1 MCYNLDNR
9 VMRVIKTFKTID
21 EQIDILKSKGLKIDN
36 IDYVKDVLLRE
47 NYFFISGYR
56 HLFLKSPRDRMFM
69 PGANFNEL
77 YAMFN
82 FDRQIRNIFF
92 KNILIIENNAK
103 SIFSYQLSRK
113 YGIKEKNY
121 LNPSN
126 FDRSSEKVRQ
136 VNDLLKKIKRQIR
149 VNGGQHSA
157 TMHYI
162 TNYGYVPFW
171 VVVKVLSFGLISE
184 LYTIMKYED
193 QKDIAAVFGINVDSL
208 LVYLPILANF
218 RNLCAHEDIMYEHKT
233 QRMIDDTKYHAILNI
248 PKTDGEYIYGKD
260 DLFALVI
267 ILKQLLRDEDFT
279 LLINELSY
287 EIDILAGKLHTIEI
301 DKALDRM
308 GFPTNFRE
316 IARLDDYGN
325 R

>member
-1 MCYNLDNR
+1 M
-9 VMRVIKTFKTID
+9 IKTFKTID
-21 EQIDILKSKGLKIDN
+21 EQIEILKSKGLRIDDVDYAKN
-36 IDYVKDVLLRE
+36 ILLRE
-47 NYFFISGYR
+47 NYFFLSGYR
-56 HLFLKSPRDRMFM
+56 HLFLKSPKDRMFI
-69 PGANFNEL
+69 PGTDFKEL
-77 YAMFN
+77 YALFN

-92 KNILIIENNAK
+92 KNILIVENNAK

-113 YGIKEKNY
+113 YGIREKDY

-126 FDRSSEKVRQ
+126 FDKSSDKSRQ

-157 TMHYI
+157 TMHYM

-184 LYTIMKYED
+184 LFTIMKREE
-193 QKDIAAVFGINVDSL
+193 QKEVAEVYGIAPDAL

-218 RNLCAHEDIMYEHKT
+218 RNLCAHEDIMYDHRT
-233 QRMIDDTKYHAILNI
+233 QRTIEDNKYHAYLNI

-260 DLFALVI
+260 DLFALII
-267 ILKQLLRDEDFT
+267 ILKQLLSKDDFT

-287 EIDILAGKLHTIEI
+287 ELDILDGKIDSIEAEKI
-301 DKALDRM
+301 LDRM
-308 GFPTNFRE
+308 GIPANFRE
-316 IARLDDYGN
+316 IARVD
-325 R
+325 

>member
-1 MCYNLDNR
+1 M
-9 VMRVIKTFKTID
+9 IKTFKTID
-21 EQIDILKSKGLKIDN
+21 EQIDILKSKGLGIS
-36 IDYVKDVLLRE
+36 DYAYAKDVLLRE

-56 HLFLKSPRDRMFM
+56 HVFLKSPKDRMFS
-69 PGANFNEL
+69 GGTDFKEL

-92 KNILIIENNAK
+92 KNILIVENNAK
-103 SIFSYQLSRK
+103 SIFSYQLSKK
-113 YGIKEKNY
+113 YGIKEKSY

-126 FDRSSEKVRQ
+126 FDRTSDKVRQ

-162 TNYGYVPFW
+162 NNYGYVPFW

-184 LYTIMKYED
+184 LYTILKRED
-193 QKDIAAVFGINVDSL
+193 QKEIAEIYNINVESL

-218 RNLCAHEDIMYEHKT
+218 RNLCAHEDIMYDHKT
-233 QRMIDDTKYHAILNI
+233 QRQIDDTKYHMFLNI
-248 PKTDGEYIYGKD
+248 PRTDGEYIYGKD

-267 ILKQLLRDEDFT
+267 ILKQLLREEDFT

-287 EIDILAGKLHTIEI
+287 EIDILSGKLQTITV
-301 DKALDRM
+301 DKVLDRM
-308 GFPTNFRE
+308 GFPINFRD
-316 IARLDDYGN
+316 IARIDEYGS
-325 R
+325 

>member
-1 MCYNLDNR
+1 M
-9 VMRVIKTFKTID
+9 IKTFKTID
-21 EQIDILKSKGLKIDN
+21 EQIEILKSKGLRIDDVDYAKN
-36 IDYVKDVLLRE
+36 ILLRE
-47 NYFFISGYR
+47 NYFFLSGYR
-56 HLFLKSPRDRMFM
+56 HLFLKSPKDRMFI
-69 PGANFNEL
+69 PGTDFKEL
-77 YAMFN
+77 YALFN

-92 KNILIIENNAK
+92 KNILIVENNAK

-113 YGIKEKNY
+113 YGIREKDY

-126 FDRSSEKVRQ
+126 FDKSSDKSRQ

-157 TMHYI
+157 TMHYM

-184 LYTIMKYED
+184 LFTIMKRED
-193 QKDIAAVFGINVDSL
+193 QKEVAEVYGIAPDAL

-218 RNLCAHEDIMYEHKT
+218 RNLCAHEDIMYDHRT
-233 QRMIDDTKYHAILNI
+233 QRTIEDNKYHAYLNI

-260 DLFALVI
+260 DLFALII
-267 ILKQLLRDEDFT
+267 ILKQLLSKDDFT

-287 EIDILAGKLHTIEI
+287 ELDILDGKINTIEL
-301 DKALDRM
+301 DKILDRM
-308 GFPTNFRE
+308 GIPANFRE
-316 IARLDDYGN
+316 IARVD
-325 R
+325 

>member
-1 MCYNLDNR
+1 M
-9 VMRVIKTFKTID
+9 IKTFKTID
-21 EQIDILKSKGLKIDN
+21 EQLEILKSKGLKISD
-36 IDYVKDVLLRE
+36 IDYAKDVLLRE

-56 HLFLKSPRDRMFM
+56 HLFLKSPKDRMFI
-69 PGANFNEL
+69 PGTDFSEL

-92 KNILIIENNAK
+92 KNILIVENNAK
-103 SIFSYQLSRK
+103 SIFSYQLSKK
-113 YGIKEKNY
+113 YGIKEKDY

-126 FDRSSEKVRQ
+126 FDRSNDKARQ

-162 TNYGYVPFW
+162 SNYGYVPFW

-184 LYTIMKYED
+184 LYTIMKKED
-193 QKDIAAVFGINVDSL
+193 QKDIAMVYGISPDDL
-208 LVYLPILANF
+208 MVYLPILANF
-218 RNLCAHEDIMYEHKT
+218 RNLCAHEDIMYDHKT
-233 QRMIDDTKYHAILNI
+233 QRYIDDTRYHAYLNI
-248 PKTDGEYIYGKD
+248 SRMDGEYIYGKD

-267 ILKQLLRDEDFT
+267 ILKQLLREEDFT

-287 EIDILAGKLHTIEI
+287 ELDILGGKLHSIEI
-301 DKALDRM
+301 DKVLDRM
-308 GFPTNFRE
+308 GFPVNFRE
-316 IARLDDYGN
+316 IARMDEYGQ
-325 R
+325 

>member
-1 MCYNLDNR
+1 M
-9 VMRVIKTFKTID
+9 IKTFKTID
-21 EQIDILKSKGLKIDN
+21 EQIEILKSKGLTIDD
-36 IDYVKDVLLRE
+36 IEYAKDVLLRE

-56 HLFLKSPRDRMFM
+56 HLFLKSPKDRMFID
-69 PGANFNEL
+69 GTDFKEL

-92 KNILIIENNAK
+92 KNILIVENNAK
-103 SIFSYQLSRK
+103 SIFSYQLSKK
-113 YGIKEKNY
+113 YGIKEKDY

-126 FDRSSEKVRQ
+126 FDRSNDKIRQ

-162 TNYGYVPFW
+162 SNYGYVPFW

-184 LYTIMKYED
+184 LYTIMKRED
-193 QKDIAAVFGINVDSL
+193 QKDIAEVYGISVDAL

-218 RNLCAHEDIMYEHKT
+218 RNLCAHEDIMYDHKT
-233 QRMIDDTKYHAILNI
+233 QKCIDDTRYHAFLNI
-248 PKTDGEYIYGKD
+248 PRTNGEYIYGKD
-260 DLFALVI
+260 DLFTLVI
-267 ILKQLLRDEDFT
+267 ILKQLLRKEDFT

-287 EIDILAGKLHTIEI
+287 ELDILDGKLKTIKV
-301 DKALDRM
+301 DKVLDSM
-308 GFPTNFRE
+308 GFPNNFIE
-316 IARLDDYGN
+316 IARLD
-325 R
+325 

>member
-1 MCYNLDNR
+1 M
-9 VMRVIKTFKTID
+9 IKTFKTID
-21 EQIDILKSKGLKIDN
+21 EQIDILKSKGLEIDD
-36 IDYVKDVLLRE
+36 IDYAKDVLLRE
-47 NYFFISGYR
+47 NYFFLSGYR
-56 HLFLKSPRDRMFM
+56 HLFLRSPKDRMFL
-69 PGANFNEL
+69 PGTNFKEL

-92 KNILIIENNAK
+92 KNILIVENNAK

-113 YGIKEKNY
+113 YGIKEKDY
-121 LNPSN
+121 LNPHN
-126 FDRSSEKVRQ
+126 FDRNGDKARQ

-162 TNYGYVPFW
+162 SNYGYVPFW

-193 QKDIAAVFGINVDSL
+193 QREIAQVYGIDVDDL
-208 LVYLPILANF
+208 LLYFPILANY
-218 RNLCAHEDIMYEHKT
+218 RNLCAHEDIMYDHKT
-233 QRMIDDTKYHAILNI
+233 QRVIDDTKFHNHLNI
-248 PKTDGEYIYGKD
+248 SKIDGEFIYGKD

-267 ILKQLLRDEDFT
+267 ILKQLLREEDFT

-287 EIDILAGKLHTIEI
+287 ELDILEGKLQTIELG
-301 DKALDRM
+301 KVLDRM
-308 GFPTNFRE
+308 GFPENFKD
-316 IARLDDYGN
+316 IARVDEYGN
-325 R
+325 K

>member
-1 MCYNLDNR
+1 M
-9 VMRVIKTFKTID
+9 IKTFKTID
-21 EQIDILKSKGLKIDN
+21 EQLDILKSKGLKIND
-36 IDYVKDVLLRE
+36 IDYAKDVLLRE

-56 HLFLKSPRDRMFM
+56 HLFLKSPKDRMFI
-69 PGANFNEL
+69 PGSDFTEL

-92 KNILIIENNAK
+92 KNILIVENNAK

-126 FDRSSEKVRQ
+126 FDRSNDKARQ

-162 TNYGYVPFW
+162 SNYGYVPFW

-184 LYTIMKYED
+184 LFTILKKED
-193 QKDIAAVFGINVDSL
+193 QKEIASVYGISPDDL
-208 LVYLPILANF
+208 MVYLPILANF
-218 RNLCAHEDIMYEHKT
+218 RNLCAHEDIMYDHKT
-233 QRMIDDTKYHAILNI
+233 QRYIDDTKFHAYLNI
-248 PKTDGEYIYGKD
+248 PKMDGEYIYGKD

-267 ILKQLLRDEDFT
+267 ILKQLLREEDFT

-287 EIDILAGKLHTIEI
+287 ELDILGGKLHSIDI
-301 DKALDRM
+301 DKVLDRM
-308 GFPTNFRE
+308 GFPVNFRD
-316 IARLDDYGN
+316 IARIDEYGQ
-325 R
+325 